1 MRSESELHL
10 LRHQS
15 SSTARTEVVLA
26 AMMEEAMAEEVMAAE
41 VMAEVEWVVVKV
53 AEVWA
58 VVVVMAVEE

>member
-1 MRSESELHL
+1 
-10 LRHQS
+10 
-15 SSTARTEVVLA
+15 
-26 AMMEEAMAEEVMAAE
+26 MMEEEMAEEVMAEE